1 MICCFWRVKIVEVT
15 EEQKLAAQAR
25 GIQLQLEI
33 ADAPEFNVAGDWNQ
47 LARLFTNL
55 IDNAIQYTPAHQQPV
70 PKIVISLAS
79 NAPSIQVVVQD
90 QGMGIG
96 ATDLPR
102 LLNRFY
108 RVNAARSGERSGG
121 SGLGL
126 SIVQS
131 IVQRHQ
137 GELAISS
144 ELGQGTRV
152 TMTLPITYLK
162 SI

>member
-1 MICCFWRVKIVEVT
+1 MEVT

-25 GIQLQLEI
+25 GIQIQLEI

-55 IDNAIQYTPAHQQPV
+55 IDNAIQYTPVNQQPM

-79 NAPSIQVVVQD
+79 NAPNIQVVVQD

-96 ATDLPR
+96 TTDLPR

-108 RVNAARSGERSGG
+108 RVNPVRSGERSGG

-137 GELAISS
+137 GELSINS
-144 ELGQGTRV
+144 ELGKGTRV
-152 TMTLPITYLK
+152 VIVLPINN
-162 SI
+162 

>member
-1 MICCFWRVKIVEVT
+1 LMEVT

-25 GIQLQLEI
+25 GIRLQLEI

-55 IDNAIQYTPAHQQPV
+55 IDNAIQYTAADQQPT
-70 PKIVISLAS
+70 PRIVISLAGDAL
-79 NAPSIQVVVQD
+79 NVQVVVQD
-90 QGMGIG
+90 QGIGIDD
-96 ATDLPR
+96 ADLPR

-108 RVNAARSGERSGG
+108 RVNPARSGERSGG

-131 IVQRHQ
+131 IVQRHL
-137 GELAISS
+137 GELSINSD
-144 ELGQGTRV
+144 LGQGTRV
-152 TMTLPITYLK
+152 IITLPITN
-162 SI
+162 

>member
-1 MICCFWRVKIVEVT
+1 MEVT

-25 GIQLQLEI
+25 GIQLLLEI
-33 ADAPEFNVAGDWNQ
+33 ADAPEFNVNGDWNQ

-55 IDNAIQYTPAHQQPV
+55 IDNAIQYTAADQQPT
-70 PKIVISLAS
+70 PKIVISLAC
-79 NAPSIQVVVQD
+79 NALNVQVVVQD
-90 QGMGIG
+90 QGIGIDE
-96 ATDLPR
+96 ADLPR

-108 RVNAARSGERSGG
+108 RVNSARSGERNVG

-137 GELAISS
+137 GELSINS
-144 ELGQGTRV
+144 ELDKGTKVMIMLPLNYSGRKSISRV
-152 TMTLPITYLK
+152 TEVR
-162 SI
+162 